1 MAMNDLEA
9 IELLKKDSS
18 NEKAV
23 EYLYKTYALK
33 IIRFLTYKGANPE
46 IAEEITQE
54 GFLKALKNIQSYED
68 KSFENWIKT
77 ISYNLFKDFLK
88 KQTSEVNDYSDNENE
103 KSKAERQSKEVHIT
117 SEEMQ
122 AFIDNNNR
130 AIDGWN
136 DNDEITDNL
145 KENDIKECMKR
156 AFAKFAKDGG
166 KTQDDRAYVLS
177 LLYIDT
183 PLEDI
188 ARALDR
194 TYAATKVFISET
206 KKKFIPYSKQCF
218 DLLKD

>member
-1 MAMNDLEA
+1 MNDLEA
-9 IELLKKDSS
+9 IELIKKESG
-18 NEKAV
+18 NEKAI
-23 EYLYKTYALK
+23 EYLYKKYAVN

-46 IAEEITQE
+46 IAEEVTQE
-54 GFLKALKNIQSYED
+54 GFLKALNNIQNYED

-88 KQTSEVNDYSDNENE
+88 KQTSEIKDYSDDEGIN
-103 KSKAERQSKEVHIT
+103 KSLERQSKEIHIT

-136 DNDEITDNL
+136 DNEQITDNL
-145 KENDIKECMKR
+145 EENDIKECMKR

-183 PLEDI
+183 PLDQI
-188 ARALDR
+188 AKAIDR

-206 KKKFIPYSKQCF
+206 KKKFMPYSKQCF